1 MAILDNLF
9 GAPPEYLTGLLG
21 ADATDK
27 LRKQAMTTG
36 LVNSA
41 IALIAQPRNQ
51 RYGSALPYIG
61 KALMAGQQAGQ
72 NVYGNALQ
80 GLETQQKL
88 TEYKRQQEQRKTF
101 DEAAKGLYTT
111 TPPQYQTITQAGG
124 YAPAQTEIQEGQVAP
139 NFGMNRL
146 PDTTQQIMTAPGQS
160 QLNQEALQRIML
172 SGDPRAA
179 SVLSGLKTMSEIT
192 NPKTETPFAKI
203 DPKDFTQ
210 ESIKTFSQTRNY
222 QDLVPVSKEQKPK
235 DFGVNYEAQ
244 SLAKYQKPF
253 NELLPPQQQDIIN
266 TVEGRQAD
274 KAPKISVNLSDPT
287 AVAKVG
293 LDLSERSQKFFQ
305 ADIDTANQ
313 YKIIKSLAKNPS
325 PTGDTTLLYSFFK
338 VLDPA
343 STVREGEIQMVVG
356 NRSIPQQFQGYAQKL
371 AGGGSLLP
379 KERNEI
385 LDIAKKRVEARKTQ
399 VDKTRKAFVDNA
411 KRLKLD
417 PDIYVP
423 NPYGEISQT
432 VEVDY

>member
-1 MAILDNLF
+1 MAIFDNLF

-21 ADATDK
+21 ADETDK

-72 NVYGNALQ
+72 NVYSNALQ

-88 TEYKRQQEQRKTF
+88 AEYKRQQEQRKQF
-101 DEAAKGLYTT
+101 DEAAKGLYTK
-111 TPPQYQTITQAGG
+111 TPAQYQTVTQAGG
-124 YAPAQTEIQEGQVAP
+124 YAPAQTEIQTGQTAP
-139 NFGMNRL
+139 NFGMTRL
-146 PDTTQQIMTAPGQS
+146 PDTTQQVMTAPEQS
-160 QLNQEALQRIML
+160 QLNQEALQKMII

-179 SVLSGLKTMSEIT
+179 SYLTGLKTMSEIT
-192 NPKTETPFAKI
+192 NPKTDNPFAKI

-210 ESIKTFSQTRNY
+210 DSIKTFSQTGNY
-222 QDLVPVSKEQKPK
+222 QDLIPISKEQKPK

-244 SLAKYQKPF
+244 SLATYQKPF
-253 NELLPPQQQDIIN
+253 NELMPQQQQTIIN
-266 TVEGRQAD
+266 TVEGRAAD

-293 LDLSERSQKFFQ
+293 LDLSERSQKFYQ
-305 ADIDTANQ
+305 TDIDTANQ
-313 YKIIKSLAKNPS
+313 YKIIDSLVKNPS

-356 NRSIPQQFQGYAQKL
+356 NRSIPQQFRGYAQKL

-379 KERNEI
+379 KERQEI
-385 LDIAKKRVEARKTQ
+385 LSVAKKRVEARKTQ

-411 KRLKLD
+411 KRLNLD

-423 NPYGEISQT
+423 NPYGEISQS